1 MTTTLKQAV
10 KLISEGIDFK
20 GNSLYAETIDN
31 LYIVYSYG
39 KHFPIAVYNFDTKI
53 WYINTDKY
61 SVTTSKHQSIVKQ
74 AIAINEEKRLCNLEE
89 INQIIHTKRR
99 L

>member
-1 MTTTLKQAV
+1 MH
-10 KLISEGIDFK
+10 LIAKCLDFK

-61 SVTTSKHQSIVKQ
+61 STTTSRHQSIVKQ
-74 AIAINEEKRLCNLEE
+74 AIAIAIAINEDKVLCSLEE
-89 INQIIHTKRR
+89 LQDYIKNKGY
-99 L
+99 